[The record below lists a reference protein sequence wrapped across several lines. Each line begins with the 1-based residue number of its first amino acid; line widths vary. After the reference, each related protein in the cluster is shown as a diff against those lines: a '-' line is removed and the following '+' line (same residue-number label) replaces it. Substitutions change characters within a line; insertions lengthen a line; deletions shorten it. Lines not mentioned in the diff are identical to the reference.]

1 LDQNADAWKAAIKAD
16 NLTWKNHVSDLKGWN
31 NAAAALYKV
40 SSIPMSFLI
49 DEKGVIVAKN
59 LRGLELHRQLDMHVK
74 SL

>member
-1 LDQNADAWKAAIKAD
+1 
-16 NLTWKNHVSDLKGWN
+16 VSDLKGWN